1 MVVFILDKY
10 KLTKFNLP
18 EKVDDSFLI
27 PYKSYNNKNDIFVTV
42 EASDGNW
49 QLKSNG
55 TVNIIENSEIIE
67 SSILVNYGSY
77 YLKILGQE
85 EPVVLYS
92 LPSKEVETYKL
103 KLSNKTDIKIGTS
116 QSSDIYYKNDSVAS
130 THTEIKYV
138 NNEWYIA
145 ANTDERY
152 KTYVNGVRILT
163 SKLKVGDVIFING
176 LRIIWMKT
184 FIKINNPGN
193 NVFVKDFEMYEDD
206 LLEDN
211 TLYEPVSDDDS
222 NVDLYNEDDYFYH
235 TPRLVPTINEE
246 EIIIDAPPE
255 GNKQE
260 ELPFILTLGTGI
272 TMLASTGIM
281 GYNIVNSLMNGKKV
295 AQLIPQIVMFTAM
308 LIGIVIMPR
317 IVKAYQKRRAKRKE
331 KERQEKYKAYLD
343 KMELK
348 IQYALSKQTQILKE
362 NNLSTKECYDIILN
376 KSRRFWLRELYDQ
389 DFLKVRLGTG
399 DIDSYV
405 KVQAP
410 QEHFSLSTDNLFE
423 MVYEVDKKSK
433 KLINV
438 PITVDLS
445 EKTVLSF
452 ILNCSYSDEYVN
464 SILTQVLA
472 LHSST
477 DLKIVL
483 FTSKEN
489 EKKWEYFKFLPHCWS
504 DERDKRFFATN
515 KEEYKDLSSYLES
528 QFELRKEKIIEAERK
543 DPVVEQE
550 SQNIDR
556 KNKKQKVAPYY
567 LIITDNYRNI
577 KNLNIVEA
585 IQNSIVNYGFSIISI
600 SNNMKNIP
608 ARCEKFVQIGE
619 KESCVFDKKISSQ
632 SQQVFVN
639 EYEKNLNMNL
649 LSIKLSNV
657 PTITKDALSELP
669 NNISFLDM
677 YGVGKIE
684 QLNILNRWH
693 VNSPVSTLQTPI
705 GVHSDGELFKLD
717 LHEKAHGPHG
727 LIAGMTGSGKSEF
740 IITYI
745 LSLCVNYHPYEV
757 QFVLIDYKGGGL
769 AGAFENKETG
779 VKVPHLVGTITNL
792 DTAEMNRTLVSIS
805 SELKR
810 RQRKFNEVK
819 DKLDES
825 TMDIYKYQTL
835 YREGVIDEPMAHL
848 FIISDEF
855 AELKSQQPEFLSQLV
870 STARIGR
877 SLGVHLILAT
887 QKPSGVV
894 NDQIWSN
901 SKFKVCLKV
910 QDRSDSMEML
920 KRPDAASIKDVGR
933 FYLQVGYADYFD
945 IGQSGWCGAKYNP
958 TDRILKKHDDS
969 INYVNNIGN
978 VIKTVNDISK
988 KESTVD
994 LGDQLTNI
1002 VKYIYN
1008 ISSKENIVTKRM
1020 WLDKIPSFILINDI
1034 KKKYNYVPRP
1044 YYLCPVIGEYDDPAA
1059 QSQGLLNINLQH
1071 NLIIYGKSGSGKEN
1085 LLTTIIWSSIVEHTP
1100 DEVNFYII
1108 DCGSESLKMFH
1119 KMPHVG
1125 EVLNVDDNQKIMDLF
1140 NMISKEIDRRK
1151 DAYADYAGSYSN
1163 YCENSGNKDASIVVI
1178 INSYETFSETY
1189 DKLADKIQ
1197 TLYRDGAKYGVTF
1210 IVTCLTISG
1219 MRTKLV
1225 QYFNNKI
1232 TLQLANSEDYRTML
1246 GSPRGFIPSS
1256 SFGRGLIPGGFG
1268 VYEFQT
1274 AYVSDPKEISNVV
1287 REASNQLSMAYTSRA
1302 RKIPT
1307 IPEVPTMD
1315 TIKDEKVSLEKFP
1328 IGFDLST
1335 KNVFNY
1341 NLLKNKFT
1349 AIVSENMPNRLDFAT
1364 AIIKQLS
1371 KIQNINIKV
1380 VDFVNALDIENIKVN
1395 NSDYNKVIIDI
1406 NNEIANEKNS
1416 DKYNYYIFVGIG
1428 EYESE
1433 ISEQI
1438 KPIAERIFSNAKNYE
1453 KTYFIFID
1461 NYSSYRKLQLVNWYK
1476 TQVSNNDGIWLGP
1489 NVANQMAF
1497 KVPNLPIEIR
1507 NLNMPYLGFVI
1518 EKGSPVIIKYIVD
1531 GENNEK

>member
-1 MVVFILDKY
+1 MIVFILDKF

-27 PYKSYNNKNDIFVTV
+27 PYKGYNNKSDIFVTV
-42 EASDGNW
+42 EASEGNW

-55 TVNIIENSEIIE
+55 TVNIIEDSEIIE

-85 EPVVLYS
+85 EPVVLFS
-92 LPSKEVETYKL
+92 LPSKEKETYKL
-103 KLSNKTDIKIGTS
+103 KLGDKKIIKIGTS

-130 THTEIKYV
+130 THTEIKFV

-176 LRIIWMKT
+176 LRIIWMNS
-184 FIKINNPGN
+184 FIKINNPNN
-193 NVFVKDFEMYEDD
+193 NVFVKDFEMYSDD
-206 LLEDN
+206 LLQDN
-211 TLYEPVSDDDS
+211 TVYEPVSDDDS

-246 EIIIDAPPE
+246 EIVIDSPPE

-281 GYNIVNSLMNGKKV
+281 GYNIVNSLMNGKK
-295 AQLIPQIVMFTAM
+295 ATQLIPQIVMFTAM

-317 IVKAYQKRRAKRKE
+317 IVKAYQKRRAKRLE

-362 NNLSTKECYDIILN
+362 NNLSAKECYDIILN

-452 ILNCSYSDEYVN
+452 ILNCSYNDEYVN

-550 SQNIDR
+550 SQNVDR

-577 KNLNIVEA
+577 KNLNIVETV
-585 IQNSIVNYGFSIISI
+585 QNSIVNYGFSIISI

-608 ARCEKFVQIGE
+608 TRCEKFVQIGE

-639 EYEKNLNMNL
+639 EYEKNLNMDL
-649 LSIKLSNV
+649 VSVKLSNV

-669 NNISFLDM
+669 SNISFLDM

-825 TMDIYKYQTL
+825 TMDIYK
-835 YREGVIDEPMAHL
+835 
-848 FIISDEF
+848 
-855 AELKSQQPEFLSQLV
+855 
-870 STARIGR
+870 
-877 SLGVHLILAT
+877 
-887 QKPSGVV
+887 
-894 NDQIWSN
+894 
-901 SKFKVCLKV
+901 
-910 QDRSDSMEML
+910 
-920 KRPDAASIKDVGR
+920 
-933 FYLQVGYADYFD
+933 
-945 IGQSGWCGAKYNP
+945 
-958 TDRILKKHDDS
+958 
-969 INYVNNIGN
+969 
-978 VIKTVNDISK
+978 
-988 KESTVD
+988 
-994 LGDQLTNI
+994 
-1002 VKYIYN
+1002 
-1008 ISSKENIVTKRM
+1008 
-1020 WLDKIPSFILINDI
+1020 
-1034 KKKYNYVPRP
+1034 
-1044 YYLCPVIGEYDDPAA
+1044 
-1059 QSQGLLNINLQH
+1059 
-1071 NLIIYGKSGSGKEN
+1071 
-1085 LLTTIIWSSIVEHTP
+1085 
-1100 DEVNFYII
+1100 
-1108 DCGSESLKMFH
+1108 
-1119 KMPHVG
+1119 
-1125 EVLNVDDNQKIMDLF
+1125 
-1140 NMISKEIDRRK
+1140 
-1151 DAYADYAGSYSN
+1151 
-1163 YCENSGNKDASIVVI
+1163 
-1178 INSYETFSETY
+1178 
-1189 DKLADKIQ
+1189 
-1197 TLYRDGAKYGVTF
+1197 
-1210 IVTCLTISG
+1210 
-1219 MRTKLV
+1219 
-1225 QYFNNKI
+1225 
-1232 TLQLANSEDYRTML
+1232 
-1246 GSPRGFIPSS
+1246 
-1256 SFGRGLIPGGFG
+1256 
-1268 VYEFQT
+1268 
-1274 AYVSDPKEISNVV
+1274 
-1287 REASNQLSMAYTSRA
+1287 
-1302 RKIPT
+1302 
-1307 IPEVPTMD
+1307 
-1315 TIKDEKVSLEKFP
+1315 
-1328 IGFDLST
+1328 
-1335 KNVFNY
+1335 
-1341 NLLKNKFT
+1341 
-1349 AIVSENMPNRLDFAT
+1349 
-1364 AIIKQLS
+1364 
-1371 KIQNINIKV
+1371 
-1380 VDFVNALDIENIKVN
+1380 
-1395 NSDYNKVIIDI
+1395 
-1406 NNEIANEKNS
+1406 
-1416 DKYNYYIFVGIG
+1416 
-1428 EYESE
+1428 
-1433 ISEQI
+1433 
-1438 KPIAERIFSNAKNYE
+1438 
-1453 KTYFIFID
+1453 
-1461 NYSSYRKLQLVNWYK
+1461 
-1476 TQVSNNDGIWLGP
+1476 
-1489 NVANQMAF
+1489 
-1497 KVPNLPIEIR
+1497 
-1507 NLNMPYLGFVI
+1507 
-1518 EKGSPVIIKYIVD
+1518 
-1531 GENNEK
+1531 